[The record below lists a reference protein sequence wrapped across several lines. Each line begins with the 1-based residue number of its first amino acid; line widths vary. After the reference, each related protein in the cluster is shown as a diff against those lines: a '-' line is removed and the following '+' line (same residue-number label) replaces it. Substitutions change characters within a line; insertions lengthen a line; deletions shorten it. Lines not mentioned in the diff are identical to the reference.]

1 METDDDADGTGA
13 PMHPAFAAH
22 FTDPLYDDPAGEF
35 APFGSDE
42 GADLLAE
49 WADRPGDLRE
59 DSTVRRLLAEA
70 FADPSDLDESLGGLA
85 RPTDDD
91 AGDDVDVATIVVG
104 AGFTLLRLTGQVDD
118 EGRDLVLA
126 GLRVL
131 ADVYGSHREFEVM
144 RRDLESFA

>member
-1 METDDDADGTGA
+1 METDDDSYGTGA
-13 PMHPAFAAH
+13 PVHPAFAAH

-49 WADRPGDLRE
+49 WSDRPGDLRE
-59 DSTVRRLLAEA
+59 DSTLRRLLAEA
-70 FADPSDLDESLGGLA
+70 FTDPSDLDDVLGGLA

-91 AGDDVDVATIVVG
+91 AGDDVDTATMVVG

-118 EGRDLVLA
+118 EGRELVLA

-131 ADVYGSHREFEVM
+131 TDVYGAHREFEVM